1 MTPQTWGMYDAKN
14 LGHDAKN
21 LGYDAKNL
29 GYDMGGQ
36 GSESFFS
43 SEKIQVGDLTWPI
56 ASLIASQAEDK
67 EHLFNCVSLQSMS
80 DPSIFNG
87 ERLSEALHTVSVIV
101 TSTTGDGEVP
111 EEAQP
116 FLTNICSKSNIKN
129 FRQAFLLIMHRIFNV
144 STLYS

>member
-1 MTPQTWGMYDAKN
+1 MELVILY
-14 LGHDAKN
+14 
-21 LGYDAKNL
+21 
-29 GYDMGGQ
+29 GGVTGNSQ
-36 GSESFFS
+36 S
-43 SEKIQVGDLTWPI
+43 I

-80 DPSIFNG
+80 DTFIFNG

-129 FRQAFLLIMHRIFNV
+129 FRFALLGLGDSN
-144 STLYS
+144 YSFFCQG